1 MICRR
6 FDVVNRESPLSG
18 SSATMSAG
26 FIVGAPSCVR
36 PVRREID
43 VTLNDVVVD
52 LTAPETSLPATPF
65 VEDASSEAPL
75 PETGT
80 ETAETETAEPET
92 AEPEADVAETDV
104 PDTAP
109 ATGPTFADLPL
120 GPALQRTVAAL

>member
-1 MICRR
+1 MIWCR

-18 SSATMSAG
+18 SSAITSAG

-65 VEDASSEAPL
+65 AEDASSEAPL
-75 PETGT
+75 PET
-80 ETAETETAEPET
+80 APET
-92 AEPEADVAETDV
+92 AEASEADV
-104 PDTAP
+104 PDTAVP
-109 ATGPTFADLPL
+109 EADVP
-120 GPALQRTVAAL
+120 